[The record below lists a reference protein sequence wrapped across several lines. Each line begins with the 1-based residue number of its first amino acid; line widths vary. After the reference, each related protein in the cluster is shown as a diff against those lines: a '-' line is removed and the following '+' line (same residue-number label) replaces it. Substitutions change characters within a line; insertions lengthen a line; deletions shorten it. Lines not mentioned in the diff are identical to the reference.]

1 MVFGNCVPSLVV
13 ENNSSEIIDYLQVD
27 VAVTLE
33 QRPGTHRR
41 IEIGIS

>member
-1 MVFGNCVPSLVV
+1 MVFGNCVPSLMV

-33 QRPGTHRR
+33 NGQER
-41 IEIGIS
+41 IVER